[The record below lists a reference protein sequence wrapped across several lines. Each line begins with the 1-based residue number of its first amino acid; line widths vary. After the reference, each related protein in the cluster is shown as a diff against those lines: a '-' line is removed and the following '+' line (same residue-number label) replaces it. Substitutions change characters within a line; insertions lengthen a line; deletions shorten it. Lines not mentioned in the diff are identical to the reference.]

1 MNISVVGAGYVG
13 LVTGTCFAE
22 MGNDVI
28 CVDVN
33 QKKIERLKR
42 GKSPIYEPGLQE
54 LLRRNMREDRLQFTA
69 DIVTAI
75 RDSLIIFIAVGTPPL
90 KNGAAD
96 LSHVFTVAEQ
106 IGEAMEEYKVI
117 VIKSTVPIGT
127 ADKIH
132 ELVKTKTSEE
142 FDIVSNPEFL
152 KEGAAIDDFMR
163 PDRIVLGTGS
173 TRAAAIM
180 KELYRPV
187 VRTSRPILV
196 MDNRSAEL
204 TKYAANAMLA
214 TRISFIN
221 EIANLCDHMGA
232 NVNSVREGIGSD
244 QRIGFS
250 FLFPGVGYGG
260 SCFPKDVKALASTAE
275 ECGYKMSILEA
286 VDRLNTA
293 QKSVLVPRIKKHFD
307 GNLKDKVIALWGL
320 AFKPRTDDMREA
332 PSITIANELLA
343 EGAKLQ
349 VHDPVA
355 IKEARKIFHRKV
367 TYCEQPYDALR
378 GAHAL
383 VLVTEWSE
391 FRNPDFDRMKKLMAG
406 SAIFDG
412 RNIYDP
418 KTMRDHGFVYCG
430 IGQ

>member
-1 MNISVVGAGYVG
+1 M
-13 LVTGTCFAE
+13 
-22 MGNDVI
+22 
-28 CVDVN
+28 
-33 QKKIERLKR
+33 LKR

-54 LLRRNMREDRLQFTA
+54 LLRRNLHEDRLKFTTDMA
-69 DIVTAI
+69 EAV
-75 RDSLIIFIAVGTPPL
+75 RESLIIFIAVGTPPL
-90 KNGAAD
+90 DNGAAD
-96 LSHVFTVAEQ
+96 LSHVFAVAEQ
-106 IGEAMEEYKVI
+106 IAEAMDDYKII
-117 VIKSTVPIGT
+117 VIKSTVPVGT
-127 ADKIH
+127 ADKVR
-132 ELVKTKTSEE
+132 ELVKAKTAEK
-142 FDIVSNPEFL
+142 FDLVSNPEFL

-163 PDRIVLGTGS
+163 PDRVVIGS
-173 TRAAAIM
+173 GNARVAAMM

-187 VRTSRPILV
+187 VRTGRPILT

-275 ECGYKMSILEA
+275 ECGYRMSILEA
-286 VDRLNTA
+286 VDKLNTA
-293 QKSVLVPRIKKHFD
+293 QKSVLVPRIIKHFD
-307 GNLKDKVIALWGL
+307 DNLTDKVIALWGL

-332 PSITIANELLA
+332 PSIAIANELMA

-367 TYCEQPYDALR
+367 KYCDQPYDALK

-391 FRNPDFDRMKKLMAG
+391 FRNPDFDRMKELMAG
-406 SAIFDG
+406 NAIFDG

-418 KTMRDHGFVYCG
+418 KTMKDHGFVYCG

>member
-1 MNISVVGAGYVG
+1 MNITVVGAGYVG

-22 MGNDVI
+22 MGNDVV
-28 CVDVN
+28 CVDVDE
-33 QKKIERLKR
+33 KKLEQLKR

-54 LLRRNMREDRLQFTA
+54 LLRRNIREERLKFTTDTREA
-69 DIVTAI
+69 VG
-75 RDSLIIFIAVGTPPL
+75 DSLIIFIAVGTPPL
-90 KNGAAD
+90 NNGAAD
-96 LSHVFTVAEQ
+96 LSHVFSVAEA
-106 IGEAMEEYKVI
+106 IAEAMDEYKII
-117 VIKSTVPIGT
+117 VIKSTVPVGT
-127 ADKIH
+127 ADKVRAMI
-132 ELVKTKTSEE
+132 KSKTSAK
-142 FDIVSNPEFL
+142 FDVVSNPEFL

-163 PDRIVLGTGS
+163 PDRVVIGS
-173 TRAAAIM
+173 SSKRASAIM
-180 KELYRPV
+180 KDLYRPV
-187 VRTSRPILV
+187 VRTGRPIIM

-232 NVNSVREGIGSD
+232 NINSVREGIGSD

-275 ECGYKMSILEA
+275 EFGYTMGILKA
-286 VDRLNTA
+286 VDRLNTE
-293 QKSVLVPRIKKHFD
+293 QKSILIPKIEKYFGGDLKGRI
-307 GNLKDKVIALWGL
+307 IALWGL

-332 PSITIANELLA
+332 PSITIANELIA
-343 EGAKLQ
+343 RGAKLQ

-367 TYCEQPYDALR
+367 SYCEQPYDALK

-383 VLVTEWSE
+383 VLVTEWAE
-391 FRNPDFDRMKKLMAG
+391 FRNPDFDRMKELMAG
-406 SAIFDG
+406 AAVFDG

-418 KTMRDHGFVYCG
+418 KTMKEHGFEYFG

>member
-1 MNISVVGAGYVG
+1 MNITVVGAGYVG

-22 MGNDVI
+22 MGNDVV
-28 CVDVN
+28 CVDVDE
-33 QKKIERLKR
+33 KKLEQLKR

-54 LLRRNMREDRLQFTA
+54 LLRRNIREERLKFTTDTREA
-69 DIVTAI
+69 VG
-75 RDSLIIFIAVGTPPL
+75 DSLIVFIAVGTPPL
-90 KNGAAD
+90 NNGAAD
-96 LSHVFTVAEQ
+96 LSHVFSVAEA
-106 IGEAMEEYKVI
+106 IAEAMDEYKII
-117 VIKSTVPIGT
+117 VIKSTVPVGT
-127 ADKIH
+127 ADKVRAMI
-132 ELVKTKTSEE
+132 KSKTSAK
-142 FDIVSNPEFL
+142 FDVVSNPEFL

-163 PDRIVLGTGS
+163 PDRVIIGS
-173 TRAAAIM
+173 SSKRASAIM
-180 KELYRPV
+180 KDLYRPV
-187 VRTSRPILV
+187 VRTGRPIIM

-232 NVNSVREGIGSD
+232 NINSVREGIGSD

-275 ECGYKMSILEA
+275 EFGYTMGILKA
-286 VDRLNTA
+286 VDRLNTE
-293 QKSVLVPRIKKHFD
+293 QKSILIPKIEKYFGGDLKGRI
-307 GNLKDKVIALWGL
+307 IALWGL

-332 PSITIANELLA
+332 PSITIANELIA
-343 EGAKLQ
+343 RGAKLQ

-367 TYCEQPYDALR
+367 SYCEQPYDALK

-383 VLVTEWSE
+383 VLVTEWAE
-391 FRNPDFDRMKKLMAG
+391 FRNPDFDRMKELMAG
-406 SAIFDG
+406 AAVFDG

-418 KTMRDHGFVYCG
+418 KTMKEHGFEYFG

>member
-1 MNISVVGAGYVG
+1 MNVTVVGAGYVG

-28 CVDVN
+28 CVDVIE
-33 QKKIERLKR
+33 KKIEKLKR

-54 LLRRNMREDRLQFTA
+54 LLQRNLHEDRLKFTTNIA
-69 DIVTAI
+69 KAVQE
-75 RDSLIIFIAVGTPPL
+75 SLIIFVAVGTPPL
-90 KNGAAD
+90 DNGAAD
-96 LSHVFTVAEQ
+96 LSHVFAVVEQ
-106 IGEAMEEYKVI
+106 IAKAMDDYKVI
-117 VIKSTVPIGT
+117 VIKSTVPVGT
-127 ADKIH
+127 ADKVR
-132 ELVKTKTSEE
+132 ELVKAKTDKK

-163 PDRIVLGTGS
+163 PDRVVIGS
-173 TRAAAIM
+173 NNERVAAIM

-187 VRTSRPILV
+187 VRTSRPILT

-232 NVNSVREGIGSD
+232 NINSVREGIGSD

-293 QKSVLVPRIKKHFD
+293 QKSVLVPRIIKHFD
-307 GNLKDKVIALWGL
+307 GNLTNKVIALWGL

-332 PSITIANELLA
+332 PSIAIANELLA

-367 TYCEQPYDALR
+367 TYCEQPYDALK

-406 SAIFDG
+406 NAVFDG

-418 KTMRDHGFVYCG
+418 KTMKEHGFVYCG

>member
-1 MNISVVGAGYVG
+1 MNLTVVGAGYVG

-28 CVDVN
+28 CVDIIE
-33 QKKIERLKR
+33 KKIEKLNR

-54 LLRRNMREDRLQFTA
+54 LLRRNLHEERLKFTTNIA
-69 DIVTAI
+69 EAV
-75 RDSLIIFIAVGTPPL
+75 RKSLIIFIAVGTPPL
-90 KNGAAD
+90 DNGAAD
-96 LSHVFTVAEQ
+96 LSHVFAVAEQ
-106 IGEAMEEYKVI
+106 IAEAMDEYKVI
-117 VIKSTVPIGT
+117 VIKSTVPVGT
-127 ADKIH
+127 ADKVR
-132 ELVKTKTSEE
+132 ELVKAKTDKK

-163 PDRIVLGTGS
+163 PDRIVIGMNNE
-173 TRAAAIM
+173 RVAAIM

-187 VRTSRPILV
+187 VRTSRPILT

-214 TRISFIN
+214 TRISFMN

-286 VDRLNTA
+286 VDQLNTA
-293 QKSVLVPRIKKHFD
+293 QKSVLVPRIIKHFD
-307 GNLKDKVIALWGL
+307 GNLTNKVIALWGL

-332 PSITIANELLA
+332 PSIAIANELMA

-367 TYCEQPYDALR
+367 TYCEQPYDALK

-406 SAIFDG
+406 NAVFDG

-418 KTMRDHGFVYCG
+418 KTMEEHGFVYCG

>member
-1 MNISVVGAGYVG
+1 MNITVIGAGYVG

-22 MGNDVI
+22 MGNDVV
-28 CVDVN
+28 CVDIDE
-33 QKKIERLKR
+33 KKLEQLKR

-54 LLRRNMREDRLQFTA
+54 LLRRNMREERLKFTTDTREA
-69 DIVTAI
+69 VG
-75 RDSLIIFIAVGTPPL
+75 DSLIVFIAVGTPPL
-90 KNGAAD
+90 DNGAAD
-96 LSHVFTVAEQ
+96 LSHVFSVAEA
-106 IGEAMEEYKVI
+106 IAEAMDEYKII
-117 VIKSTVPIGT
+117 VIKSTVPVGT
-127 ADKIH
+127 ADKVREMI
-132 ELVKTKTSEE
+132 KSKTSAK
-142 FDIVSNPEFL
+142 FDVVSNPEFL

-163 PDRIVLGTGS
+163 PDRVILGS
-173 TRAAAIM
+173 SSKHAAEIM

-187 VRTSRPILV
+187 VRTGRPIIM

-275 ECGYKMSILEA
+275 EFGYTMGILKA
-286 VDRLNTA
+286 VDRLNTE
-293 QKSVLVPRIKKHFD
+293 QKSILIPKIEKYFGGDLKGRI
-307 GNLKDKVIALWGL
+307 IALWGL

-332 PSITIANELLA
+332 PSITIANELIA
-343 EGAKLQ
+343 RGAKLQ

-367 TYCEQPYDALR
+367 SYCEQPYEALK

-383 VLVTEWSE
+383 VLVTEWAE
-391 FRNPDFDRMKKLMAG
+391 FRNPDFDRMKELMAG
-406 SAIFDG
+406 AAVFDG

-418 KTMRDHGFVYCG
+418 TTMKEHGFEYFG

>member
-1 MNISVVGAGYVG
+1 MNVTVVGAGYVG

-28 CVDVN
+28 CVDVIE
-33 QKKIERLKR
+33 KKIEKLSR
-42 GKSPIYEPGLQE
+42 GRSPIYEPGLQE
-54 LLRRNMREDRLQFTA
+54 LLQRNLHEERLKFST
-69 DIVTAI
+69 DIAGAV
-75 RDSLIIFIAVGTPPL
+75 RNSFIIFIAVGTPPL
-90 KNGAAD
+90 SNGAAD

-106 IGEAMEEYKVI
+106 IADAMDEYKII
-117 VIKSTVPIGT
+117 VIKSTVPVGT
-127 ADKIH
+127 ADRVR
-132 ELVKTKTSEE
+132 ELVKSKTAKK
-142 FDIVSNPEFL
+142 FDVVSNPEFL

-163 PDRIVLGTGS
+163 PDRVVIGADNE
-173 TRAAAIM
+173 AAAAVM
-180 KELYRPV
+180 RELYRPV
-187 VRTSRPILV
+187 VRTSRPILA

-214 TRISFIN
+214 TRISFMN

-275 ECGYKMSILEA
+275 EFGYKMSILEA
-286 VDRLNTA
+286 VDKLNTA
-293 QKSVLVPRIKKHFD
+293 QKSVLIPRIKKHFD
-307 GNLKDKVIALWGL
+307 GNLKGKVIALWGL

-343 EGAKLQ
+343 EGAKLK

-355 IKEARKIFHRKV
+355 LKEARKIFQKTV
-367 TYCEQPYDALR
+367 TYCEQPYEALE

-391 FRNPDFDRMKKLMAG
+391 FRNPDFERMKKLMAG
-406 SAIFDG
+406 NAIFDG

-418 KTMRDHGFVYCG
+418 QTMHDHGFVYCG